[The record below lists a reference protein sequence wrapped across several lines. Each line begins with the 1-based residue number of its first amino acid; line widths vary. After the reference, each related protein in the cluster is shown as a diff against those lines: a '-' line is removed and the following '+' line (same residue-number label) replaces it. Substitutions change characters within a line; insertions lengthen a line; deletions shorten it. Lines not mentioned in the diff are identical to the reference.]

1 MQIETIFVVYGVLG
15 GFIVFF
21 GLFSLFIKERLYL
34 SEASIAIACG
44 IIFGPVCANF
54 INVDEWGDKIFI
66 TREFTRVAIA
76 IQVMAAG
83 VALPKAYLRKEIG
96 SLFVLLI
103 PVMIWMWIIS
113 GLCVWAMIPGL
124 TFLQSLMIASCFT
137 PTDPVLANSIVQ
149 GKFAERH
156 VPIHVRNII
165 SAESG
170 ANDGLGYP
178 FLFLAIYLMHMDV
191 GPAIGKWAYWT
202 VCYQILLS
210 IAIGFVVG
218 YVARKLLKFAETR
231 RMIDKQSFLVF
242 AIALAVFLVGTV
254 SIIESDD
261 LLACFIAGNSF
272 TWDDWFRTE
281 TEDAH
286 LMEVIDLLLN
296 MSVFVYIGAT
306 IPWASFQSIELDVS
320 LWRLIVLAIM
330 VLLFRRLPIVV
341 GLYKFIPTIHT
352 FREAVFT
359 GWFGPIGVGAIFYY
373 TVALENIDAVGQD
386 SRAHQVIEPIIYF
399 MVLASVIV
407 HGVTIPLFYIGT
419 FATRTITI
427 QSTNAKLRRPSKY
440 SANSTNAMSGVT
452 ARDEELGL
460 PGGGGGEK
468 PEWTNVNN
476 VGGGGPHGQQVY
488 TKETYMETDVNMN
501 MDMDMDMDMGVNQ
514 QAVFDEKAEASPRKT
529 TIKIVT
535 PVNGK
540 AQTMTKNAPLDD
552 DISEHPN
559 QKNSFDIPDLEKC
572 SNETKTSFDDGGS
585 TLDSR

>member
-1 MQIETIFVVYGVLG
+1 MLIETVFVVYGVIG

-21 GLFSLFIKERLYL
+21 GLCSLFIKERLYL
-34 SEASIAIACG
+34 SEASFAIACG

-66 TREFTRVAIA
+66 TREFTRLAIA

-83 VALPKAYLRKEIG
+83 VSLPKAYLRTEFK

-113 GLCVWAMIPGL
+113 ALCVWALIPGL
-124 TFLQSLMIASCFT
+124 DFLQSLMIASCFT

-149 GKFAERH
+149 GKFAERR
-156 VPIHVRNII
+156 VPLHVRNIV

-178 FLFLAIYLMHMDV
+178 FLFLAIYLMHMNT
-191 GPAIGKWAYWT
+191 GAAIGKWAYWV

-210 IAIGFVVG
+210 IVIGFVVG
-218 YVARKLLKFAETR
+218 YVARKLLKIAEKR

-242 AIALAVFLVGTV
+242 SIALAIFLVGTV
-254 SIIESDD
+254 AIIESDD

-281 TEDAH
+281 TEDSQ

-306 IPWASFQSIELDVS
+306 MPWSSFQSIALDVS
-320 LWRLIVLAIM
+320 LWRLVVLAIM

-341 GLYKFIPTIHT
+341 GLYKFIPAIHT
-352 FREAVFT
+352 FREAIFT

-373 TVALENIDAVGQD
+373 TVAIENLGETGPD

-407 HGVTIPLFYIGT
+407 HGITIPLFYIGT

-427 QSTNAKLRRPSKY
+427 QSNNIKQIRMSK
-440 SANSTNAMSGVT
+440 SFSQSQGVPG
-452 ARDEELGL
+452 AISRDEELGL
-460 PGGGGGEK
+460 SGEYM
-468 PEWTNVNN
+468 PDRT
-476 VGGGGPHGQQVY
+476 GPHGLPRTQEANAEV
-488 TKETYMETDVNMN
+488 DI
-501 MDMDMDMDMGVNQ
+501 GVNNSQ
-514 QAVFDEKAEASPRKT
+514 TVFDEKDKVFPRKT

-535 PVNGK
+535 PGGEQK
-540 AQTMTKNAPLDD
+540 PTDIPLD
-552 DISEHPN
+552 IPERPTQYN
-559 QKNSFDIPDLEKC
+559 AFDVDLERS
-572 SNETKTSFDDGGS
+572 SNETKTGFGDGES